1 MAADDLRSGALSRRR
16 FLTMV
21 GIGSGAALLAAC
33 QPSAPAAV
41 ISSSAPAPTPSART
55 DPNATINYAI
65 SGEPIILDPG
75 NTGAAQTHQITHGI
89 FDNLTN
95 LADDYT
101 ALPGLATSWSTSADR
116 LTWTFKLRKGA
127 QFHDGEPVDADAV
140 KFTMERVMDAKQNLS
155 GIRYLSPILK
165 GVSAPAPDT
174 VEFTLKQPYG
184 AMPLLMATEAT
195 AIVSPKAAKASGQD
209 FGRKPVGS
217 GPYVFKEW
225 LPGQKVTIERNDKY
239 WGDKAK
245 NQRVVFFIVKEDS
258 TRVAMVETG
267 QADIA
272 QYVPPSDAQRLRGD
286 AKFQVL
292 QTEALE
298 VRTLKFNMLDER
310 VKDPRV
316 RQAMNMALDR
326 DQLVATVLENTAS
339 PAVGPLPKGV
349 PGAFQTAK
357 YKFDL
362 AQARKLLADAN
373 YPSGQK
379 LTIAYTPSSTG
390 SSQQEIMAAIQS
402 QLKNAGVDVVLQS
415 FDTAA
420 YATYRALPATGTA
433 GQGKGF
439 ISHGQTLAYPDPWLI
454 RNTYHSDAWPPAG
467 GNYGFYKNPKVD
479 QLLDQAQSEADP
491 AKRNQLFT
499 DFQNLVLDDA
509 PALFLYQ
516 QRWLYLM
523 RGLRPI
529 SLPSTELIE
538 FASVEKI
545 AA

>member
-1 MAADDLRSGALSRRR
+1 MP
-16 FLTMV
+16 
-21 GIGSGAALLAAC
+21 LLK
-33 QPSAPAAV
+33 S
-41 ISSSAPAPTPSART
+41 
-55 DPNATINYAI
+55 
-65 SGEPIILDPG
+65 
-75 NTGAAQTHQITHGI
+75 
-89 FDNLTN
+89 
-95 LADDYT
+95 
-101 ALPGLATSWSTSADR
+101 
-116 LTWTFKLRKGA
+116 
-127 QFHDGEPVDADAV
+127 
-140 KFTMERVMDAKQNLS
+140 
-155 GIRYLSPILK
+155 
-165 GVSAPAPDT
+165 VSAPASDT

-195 AIVSPKAAKASGQD
+195 AIVSPKAVQASGKD

-267 QADIA
+267 QADMA
-272 QYVPPSDAQRLRGD
+272 QYVPPTDAQRLGKD

-316 RQAMNMALDR
+316 RQAMNIALNR
-326 DQLVATVLENTAS
+326 EELVATVLENTAS
-339 PAVGPLPKGV
+339 VATGPIPKGV
-349 PGAFQTAK
+349 PGALQTQK
-357 YKFDL
+357 YTYDL
-362 AQARKLLADAN
+362 AKAKKMLADA
-373 YPSGQK
+373 GWQAAQK

-420 YATYRALPATGTA
+420 YGTYRALPATGTA
-433 GQGKGF
+433 GQSKGF

-467 GNYGFYKNPKVD
+467 GNYGFYKNTKAD
-479 QLLDQAQSEADP
+479 QLLDQGQSEPDP
-491 AKRNQLFT
+491 VKRNAIFT
-499 DFQNLVLDDA
+499 EFGNIVLEDA

-516 QRWLYLM
+516 QRWLYLA

-529 SLPSTELIE
+529 PLPSTELIE
-538 FASVEKI
+538 FAQVEKI
-545 AA
+545 AG